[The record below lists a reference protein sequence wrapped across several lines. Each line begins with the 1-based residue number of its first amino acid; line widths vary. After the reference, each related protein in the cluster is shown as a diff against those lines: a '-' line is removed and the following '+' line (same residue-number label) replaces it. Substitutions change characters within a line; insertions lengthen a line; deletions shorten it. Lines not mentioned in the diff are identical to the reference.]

1 MDINKK
7 AIARRINNIRLT
19 LGKNTREFGE
29 LFNPPASDSIV
40 SRWESAKSLPNSKR
54 LAKIAELGG
63 ISVQEL
69 LYGDEREYIYPL
81 IINIAA
87 KQYDIDLS
95 NDLDTIHHIF
105 NRLYNYSYD
114 DTEESLYS
122 ENKEIFDS
130 ILLYPFDL
138 DSEGLVRIST
148 LDLTHIINKIN
159 DLTNQRKK
167 DISKEEFKD
176 LNQTKDLVLNALNTA
191 HSEINKIEIDPKYS
205 SYIKWKNEREK
216 EIKENANTEI
226 LDPKHD

>member
-1 MDINKK
+1 MESSTGIGQ
-7 AIARRINNIRLT
+7 RIKMIRQELGLT
-19 LGKNTREFGE
+19 LEEFGKM
-29 LFNPPASDSIV
+29 FDPIANKSNV
-40 SRWESAKSLPNSKR
+40 SRWEKGKAMPSPER
-54 LAKIAELGG
+54 LKIIAELGG

-95 NDLDTIHHIF
+95 NDLDTIHHVF

-159 DLTNQRKK
+159 DLTNERKEE
-167 DISKEEFKD
+167 ISKEEFKD

-205 SYIKWKNEREK
+205 TYIKWKNEREK